1 MHPETEESGALP
13 ISDAMASVNAYHREL
28 TPEEIDLGA
37 HRALVGG
44 LWDIMGPLQF
54 EFLKSRGLKPAHKL
68 CDVGCGA
75 LRGGIHF
82 VRYLDAGN
90 YYGLD
95 INASL
100 LDAGRQELT
109 EAGLAAKNANLML
122 DARFKMNRFETKFD
136 YILAVSVFTHLYAN
150 HIVRCLVEA
159 RKALQPRGI
168 FYATFFEAPSSAY
181 LSRIKHDPG
190 GVESHYDRD
199 PFHYSFQEMRS
210 LAELAG
216 VKAELIGEWKHP
228 LNQRM
233 LAFSR

>member
-1 MHPETEESGALP
+1 MDPKTSGAPP

-28 TPEEIDLGA
+28 TPDEIEQRA

-100 LDAGRQELT
+100 LDAGRQELA
-109 EAGLAAKNANLML
+109 EAGLAGKDANLML

-136 YILAVSVFTHLYAN
+136 FILAVSVFTHLYAN

-159 RKALQPRGI
+159 RKALQPRGV
-168 FYATFFEAPSSAY
+168 FYATFFEAPSSAH
-181 LSRIKHDPG
+181 LGKIRHEPG
-190 GVESHYDRD
+190 GVESCYDRD
-199 PFHYSFQEMRS
+199 PFHYSFAEMRS
-210 LAELAG
+210 LADIAG

-228 LNQRM
+228 LDQRM

>member
-1 MHPETEESGALP
+1 
-13 ISDAMASVNAYHREL
+13 
-28 TPEEIDLGA
+28 
-37 HRALVGG
+37 
-44 LWDIMGPLQF
+44 
-54 EFLKSRGLKPAHKL
+54 
-68 CDVGCGA
+68 

-100 LDAGRQELT
+100 LDAGRKELAD
-109 EAGLAAKNANLML
+109 AGLAGKNANLML
-122 DARFKMNRFETKFD
+122 DARFKMNRFETRFD
-136 YILAVSVFTHLYAN
+136 YILAVSVFTHLYGN

-159 RKALQPRGI
+159 RKALQPRGV
-168 FYATFFEAPSSAY
+168 FYATFFEAPTSAH
-181 LSRIKHDPG
+181 LGKIKHDPG
-190 GVESHYDRD
+190 GVESRYDQD

-210 LAELAG
+210 LAEIAG
-216 VKAELIGEWKHP
+216 VKVELIGEWRHP